1 MFVPFLLLAAAV
13 GVTRFLSDW
22 LRLTTVGVLVLG
34 GLLGGYRNVTSER
47 TQLGAEVVP
56 ALNERAHDRGMS
68 SSTAPIS
75 SVLRAPAICAPISS
89 RSRTRR
95 SARPSASTG
104 WTTRSATRLP
114 IPTPSRKRCSRA
126 GDHTVWLAWAGT
138 YRTFEGQCE
147 ELNTAFL
154 RARPTGQAT
163 RDRQRQRVLR
173 ATRGCSSSRRPRDG
187 GQSGSRDPADLRAA
201 FPAWVAARV
210 LVAVAYG
217 IARLWREHAHP
228 GELTI
233 QLHQGLFAGRRVLP
247 RHRDSRYDALPE
259 AALRFFP
266 LYPLF
271 GRGLGWMLGGN
282 EGLALLLI
290 ANVSTLAA
298 GALMHRLVLVDLAD
312 RRTAQLSASLLA
324 LAPPA
329 FVLVWAYAEA
339 LYLVCA
345 IGMLLALRRRSW
357 WWATASAGL
366 LAGLA
371 RPFGVV
377 LAVPARDRGP
387 EGIAAYVAAGSCRAA
402 RRRSW
407 RPIVGLGAF
416 LLWIGSLDPIHQQG
430 QLRGEWIDPFRGLGR
445 AIGDM
450 FGSQRFLDGLH
461 LAVRDRARHPRGA
474 VHPLAAAV
482 LHRVHRDR
490 GAQRALGDE
499 PELTRAVWA
508 QRVPVVIVMAMLA
521 RAGASSGRRSSC
533 RAA

>member
-1 MFVPFLLLAAAV
+1 M
-13 GVTRFLSDW
+13 
-22 LRLTTVGVLVLG
+22 
-34 GLLGGYRNVTSER
+34 
-47 TQLGAEVVP
+47 
-56 ALNERAHDRGMS
+56 
-68 SSTAPIS
+68 
-75 SVLRAPAICAPISS
+75 
-89 RSRTRR
+89 
-95 SARPSASTG
+95 
-104 WTTRSATRLP
+104 
-114 IPTPSRKRCSRA
+114 
-126 GDHTVWLAWAGT
+126 
-138 YRTFEGQCE
+138 
-147 ELNTAFL
+147 
-154 RARPTGQAT
+154 
-163 RDRQRQRVLR
+163 
-173 ATRGCSSSRRPRDG
+173 
-187 GQSGSRDPADLRAA
+187 
-201 FPAWVAARV
+201 ARV

-228 GELTI
+228 GDLTI
-233 QLHQGLFAGRRVLP
+233 QLHQGLFAWDGAFY
-247 RHRDSRYDALPE
+247 RDIASRGYDALPE

-290 ANVSTLAA
+290 ANVSALAA

-357 WWATASAGL
+357 WWAAVAGF
-366 LAGLA
+366 LAGLT

-377 LAVPARDRGP
+377 LAVPATIEGLKGWRRASPRDR
-387 EGIAAYVAAGSCRAA
+387 VARAA
-402 RRRSW
+402 AIVA
-407 RPIVGLGAF
+407 PIVGLGAF

-461 LAVRDRARHPRGA
+461 TPFADRARHPRGA

-482 LHRVHRDR
+482 VHRVHRDR
-490 GAQRALGDE
+490 GAQRLLGDE
-499 PELTRAVWA
+499 PELTRALRA
-508 QRVPVVIVMAMLA
+508 QRVPGRDRDGDARAPLAHRVADARRVEQPDGGDVLRRLARPLRPLA
-521 RAGASSGRRSSC
+521 RASGLVVRGTHMNPSPKSRG
-533 RAA
+533 RA